1 MGETQDLAD
10 LKGRAALV
18 TGAGQVGEALAVSL
32 ARHNASAVAVVD
44 LSEERAEH
52 VAGEVEAA
60 GARGLALV
68 ADLTDPTA
76 VAEMAD
82 ATSALGR
89 PVDILVNNA
98 GMPPGFFSNPGAAI
112 RPFVQQSPEDW
123 APLLRLNLDAVLSVT
138 HAFIGGMIERRFGRV
153 ISIVSDSARTG
164 DRNMA
169 VYAAAKGGTSA
180 FMRSLASEVGP
191 HGVTVNCVSL
201 STLWRAPEP
210 PGKDELRR
218 MARHYPLG
226 FYGEP
231 GDVAAMVTFLASDA
245 ARWITGQTYGVNG
258 GYAFGL

>member
-1 MGETQDLAD
+1 VGHTQDLAD
-10 LKGRAALV
+10 LKGRVALV
-18 TGAGQVGEALAVSL
+18 TGAGQVGQALAVSL

-44 LSEERAEH
+44 LSKERAEH

-60 GARGLALV
+60 GARGLPLV
-68 ADLTDPTA
+68 ADLTDPES
-76 VAEMAD
+76 VAEMTD
-82 ATSALGR
+82 AAGALGR
-89 PVDILVNNA
+89 PIDILVNNA
-98 GMPPGFFSNPGAAI
+98 GMPPGFFSNPGEAI
-112 RPFVQQSPEDW
+112 RPFVEQLPEHW

-138 HAFIGGMIERRFGRV
+138 HAFIGDMIEQRFGRV

-169 VYAAAKGGTSA
+169 VYAAAKGGTAA

-201 STLWRAPEP
+201 STLWRSPDP
-210 PGKDELRR
+210 PGEEQLRR

-226 FYGEP
+226 FYGDVS
-231 GDVAAMVTFLASDA
+231 DVAAMVTFLASDA

-258 GYAFGL
+258 GYAYGL